1 MTKIS
6 SVTWTT
12 KSGEKRTAYRFTYL
26 VAGKKKFKQ
35 FTTERAASRAVRRL
49 ESTIAIETAEFTSS
63 KTPTVSS
70 FAKTWL
76 KACEVGRL
84 GEPPLEP
91 ETIVGYKG
99 YVDNWID
106 QLPIGEDQQPIGDM
120 KLGSVKRRDVVNF
133 RAALLES
140 HVSRITARK
149 ILTVLRSIFDYAV
162 QKEEIEADPTYK
174 ISIKIGARHRTHIP
188 IHSKKSMAKIVTLA
202 YELSQST
209 NKQTERTWMRYS
221 LMLELLVYCGLRLSE
236 LRGLPRTACDFKHA
250 KLSITQRADR
260 NGRIGPPKSARGRR
274 TLYMPDRLVPR
285 LKAWLQ
291 THNHELVF
299 PSRTGHPL
307 FPENIRKRMWEHIQ
321 LAADVP
327 CYTIHSARH
336 FFASRLIEN
345 GCTPKE
351 LSTDMGHADE
361 AFTFRVYGHLFRDE
375 ESEKRRRERSND
387 LVLPG
392 S

>member
-1 MTKIS
+1 MTK
-6 SVTWTT
+6 VYPTRWKTA
-12 KSGEKRTAYRFTYL
+12 SGEERTAYRIAYF
-26 VAGKKKFKQ
+26 VAKKKKFRQ
-35 FTTERAASRAVRRL
+35 FKTERAAARFVRRL
-49 ESTIAIETAEFTSS
+49 DSVVAVEEAEHHSS
-63 KTPTVSS
+63 KTPTVAS

-84 GEPPLEP
+84 GEPPLDP
-91 ETIVGYKG
+91 ETIVGYTA
-99 YVDNWID
+99 YVDNWIN

-120 KLGSVKRRDVVNF
+120 KLGAVKRRDVVNF

-140 HVSRITARK
+140 HVSRLTARK
-149 ILTVLRSIFDYAV
+149 IMTALRSIFDYAV
-162 QKEEIEADPTYK
+162 QQEVIETDPTYK
-174 ISIKIGARHRTHIP
+174 ISIKISARHRTNIP

-209 NKQTERTWMRYS
+209 NKLTQRTWVRYS

-291 THNHELVF
+291 THNHDLVF
-299 PSRTGHPL
+299 PSRTGLPL
-307 FPENIRKRMWEHIQ
+307 FPENIRKRMWMHIQ

-327 CYTIHSARH
+327 CYTVHSTRH
-336 FFASRLIEN
+336 FFASRLIES
-345 GCTPKE
+345 GCSVKE

-361 AFTFRVYGHLFRDE
+361 GFTLRVYGHLFRDE
-375 ESEKRRRERSND
+375 ESERRRRERSNV